1 MYKKEFKFFQKSL
14 AIYYY
19 TLIPQY
25 FFIITVNIFSMVI
38 AAILLFAFFVL
49 KFVIAIIIACQF
61 SHNRV
66 SKFDKKY

>member
-1 MYKKEFKFFQKSL
+1 M
-14 AIYYY
+14 
-19 TLIPQY
+19 
-25 FFIITVNIFSMVI
+25 FIITANMFSMVI